1 LEERTILDR
10 GISGQQANVRRIVS
24 PDQIIRARAM
34 VREVY
39 LDDRLKDY
47 IIQIVTATRQP
58 RSFRMEALTPFIAYG
73 ASPRATIFLAQAA
86 QAHAFLDGRGY
97 VTPDDIKSIAH
108 DVLRHR
114 LVITYE
120 AEAEEITGD
129 EIVRRILAGVD
140 VP

>member
-1 LEERTILDR
+1 
-10 GISGQQANVRRIVS
+10 
-24 PDQIIRARAM
+24 M

-47 IIQIVTATRQP
+47 IIQIISATRNP
-58 RSFRMEALTPFIAYG
+58 RAFRMDTLAPFIAYG

-86 QAHAFLDGRGY
+86 QAHAFVDGRSY
-97 VTPDDIKSIAH
+97 VTPDDIKEIAP

-114 LVITYE
+114 LVVTYE
-120 AEAEEITGD
+120 AEAEEVSPD
-129 EIVRRILAGVD
+129 EIVKRVLAGVD